1 MVSPFQAMKYEVSL
15 TGFPSRPF
23 ARMLH
28 RIPPVHADIDSHA
41 KNSLPLPKRGTEA
54 PSTVEEVFMMF
65 SRLRRSIPLFRPSCI
80 PWIRAGRTCGRCRAL
95 CFSAYIVP
103 MGNHLSLPN
112 QSFGCSLSQRASRNS
127 SFSTMRCCSGRGGR
141 GIIVLIIFAFE
152 IFGCAQPAPCLRKAL
167 RCDRRK

>member
-1 MVSPFQAMKYEVSL
+1 MKSALRDFLPAPLHACCTEYPQYMPISTPTPKTPCHCRRGV
-15 TGFPSRPF
+15 PRPL
-23 ARMLH
+23 RQWQ
-28 RIPPVHADIDSHA
+28 
-41 KNSLPLPKRGTEA
+41 G
-54 PSTVEEVFMMF
+54 VFMMF

-80 PWIRAGRTCGRCRAL
+80 PWIRADRTCGRCRAL
-95 CFSAYIVP
+95 CFSAYIVH

-152 IFGCAQPAPCLRKAL
+152 IFGCAPPAPCLRKAL